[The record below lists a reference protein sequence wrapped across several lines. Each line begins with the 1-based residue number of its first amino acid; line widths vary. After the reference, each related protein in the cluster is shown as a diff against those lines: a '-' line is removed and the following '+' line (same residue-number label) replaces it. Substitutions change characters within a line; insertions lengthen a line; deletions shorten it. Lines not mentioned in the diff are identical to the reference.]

1 MRVPEPPSLWRAV
14 GWLLGAALVIRVS
27 TMDLPPGTR
36 SDAILCISMVI
47 FFAYVTSLIISDR
60 GDP

>member
-1 MRVPEPPSLWRAV
+1 MKVPEPPSLWRAV
-14 GWLLGAALVIRVS
+14 GWMLGAALVVRVS

-36 SDAILCISMVI
+36 SNVILCTVMVL
-47 FFAYVTSLIISDR
+47 FFVYLTTLLMGDW

>member
-1 MRVPEPPSLWRAV
+1 M
-14 GWLLGAALVIRVS
+14 LGAALVVRVS

-36 SDAILCISMVI
+36 SNVILCTLMVL
-47 FFAYVTSLIISDR
+47 FFVYLTTLLMGDW

>member
-1 MRVPEPPSLWRAV
+1 MKVPEPPSLWRAV
-14 GWLLGAALVIRVS
+14 GWMLGAALVVRVS

-36 SDAILCISMVI
+36 SNVILCALMVL
-47 FFAYVTSLIISDR
+47 FFTYVTALIISDR

>member
-1 MRVPEPPSLWRAV
+1 MPKPPSLWRAV
-14 GWLLGAALVIRVS
+14 GWLIGGLLVAKVS

-36 SDAILCISMVI
+36 SNAILIILMVV
-47 FFAYVTSLIISDR
+47 FFAYVTTLLLEDR

>member
-1 MRVPEPPSLWRAV
+1 M
-14 GWLLGAALVIRVS
+14 LGAGLLVRVS

-36 SDAILCISMVI
+36 SNAILCILMVL
-47 FFAYVTSLIISDR
+47 FFVYLTALLLGDW

>member
-1 MRVPEPPSLWRAV
+1 MKVPKPPSLWRAV
-14 GWLLGAALVIRVS
+14 GWMLGAALVVRVS

-36 SDAILCISMVI
+36 SNVVLCTVMVL
-47 FFAYVTSLIISDR
+47 FFTYVTALIISDR

>member
-1 MRVPEPPSLWRAV
+1 M
-14 GWLLGAALVIRVS
+14 LGAALVVRVS

-36 SDAILCISMVI
+36 SNAILCTVMVI
-47 FFAYVTSLIISDR
+47 FFTYVTALIISDR

>member
-1 MRVPEPPSLWRAV
+1 MKVPEPPSLWRAV
-14 GWLLGAALVIRVS
+14 GWMLGAALVVRVS

-36 SDAILCISMVI
+36 SNVVLCALMVL
-47 FFAYVTSLIISDR
+47 FFTYVTALIISDR

>member
-1 MRVPEPPSLWRAV
+1 MKVPKPFSLWRAV
-14 GWLLGAALVIRVS
+14 GWLLGAALVVRVS

-36 SDAILCISMVI
+36 SNVILCTLMVL
-47 FFAYVTSLIISDR
+47 FFTYVTALIISDR

>member
-1 MRVPEPPSLWRAV
+1 M
-14 GWLLGAALVIRVS
+14 LGAALVVRVS

-36 SDAILCISMVI
+36 SNVILCTVMVL
-47 FFAYVTSLIISDR
+47 FFAYVTALIISDR

>member
-1 MRVPEPPSLWRAV
+1 VRLPEPPSLWRAV
-14 GWLLGAALVIRVS
+14 GWMLGAGLLVRVS

-36 SDAILCISMVI
+36 SNAILCILMVL
-47 FFAYVTSLIISDR
+47 FFVYLTALLLGDW